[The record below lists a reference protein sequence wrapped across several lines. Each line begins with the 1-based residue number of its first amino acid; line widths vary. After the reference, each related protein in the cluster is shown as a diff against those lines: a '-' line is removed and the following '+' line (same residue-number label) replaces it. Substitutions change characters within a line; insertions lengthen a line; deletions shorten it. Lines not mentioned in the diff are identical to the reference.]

1 MKKLYNTETILK
13 THYGDE
19 DFVKTMAELFIEQL
33 PVMASE
39 LKKASLKKD
48 WYNIYFFAHK
58 MKATVNLFAIDSL
71 ADVIKKLENQ
81 GKSETDSKTL
91 KEDANYVSDIINACV
106 MQLKNDFALSD

>member
-1 MKKLYNTETILK
+1 MNKLYNTETILN

-39 LKKASLKKD
+39 LKTASLKKD
-48 WYNIYFFAHK
+48 WYNIYFYAHK
-58 MKATVNLFAIDSL
+58 MKATVDLFSIASL
-71 ADVIKKLENQ
+71 KDVIRKLEQQ

-91 KEDANYVSDIINACV
+91 KEDANYVTEIISACV
-106 MQLKNDFALSD
+106 MQLKNDFSLVG